1 MGQAPATAQFNT
13 STDGGSITY
22 KLFDN
27 LKYGV
32 LRSRVALAA
41 AASGTLGIQLP
52 ANARPLW
59 AQSNIVSAFTHS
71 TATRYGV
78 GTSADPD
85 AYILSSTTTT
95 AGTTTGP
102 TFLESPGCIFSNSVA
117 SAAITNTNAATAF
130 SFTGQA
136 IPSIPANFLK
146 PGDVIRINY
155 QGIATATD
163 STDTLAI
170 AVKVGS
176 VTVSTQAA
184 NDVANN
190 DVFVGTAV
198 AVVRAVGSSGTL
210 VAMDLATLDADAD
223 GDPAVGAAVAST
235 TLDTSAAVDVSVTAT
250 WSVATLSNSCRLDI
264 LTIEVLRPALQISSS
279 ATDLLVSAV
288 SNAGVQ
294 AGTTTGTVDVEIH
307 FEVLNG
313 IVTS

>member
-85 AYILSSTTTT
+85 AYILSST
-95 AGTTTGP
+95 